1 MVGDAV
7 NAVMQVSEYDNASV
21 PHVSPRLTKFLYR
34 LHSILQKPYFH

>member
-1 MVGDAV
+1 MVTYAV

-21 PHVSPRLTKFLYR
+21 PHVSPRLTNFLYR